1 MSILHQIPSEAKI
14 KREIKRIVFGKHL
27 FCPYCGHYRVKKYDG
42 RYRCKRCRRPFS
54 LISVTWL
61 KGMKLSLKTFWLLL
75 WCWQKKIAVDQAQ
88 KLCGVS
94 EVTVR
99 RWYERFRDHLPQ
111 EKLINTRLSGQV
123 QMDEAYRKVRKKD
136 KAYSIIAAKE
146 KAKKDKAKKNKERKI
161 ALQFLPKNSVDRGEA
176 INFLSQYVEPD
187 SDLFTDGAGIY
198 RKIENWWRV
207 NHQYERHNKWEFSL
221 TSEIEGL
228 LGNLFTFIRRMYH
241 HVTREK
247 LPGILKEFWLR
258 FTSPEY
264 FESPSRYLEVA
275 LVPIRQTE
283 IVSWRKFMK
292 KFQLPGEAE
301 FPFIFWQK
309 SLTSVPS

>member
-27 FCPYCGHYRVKKYDG
+27 FCPYCGYRAVKKYDG

-54 LISVTWL
+54 LTSVTWL

-75 WCWQKKIAVDQAQ
+75 WCWQKKITVDQAQ

-94 EVTVR
+94 EITTR
-99 RWYERFRDHLPQ
+99 RWYERFRRHLPQ
-111 EKLINTRLSGQV
+111 DKLIDVRLSGDV

-146 KAKKDKAKKNKERKI
+146 RAKKDGEKKI
-161 ALQFLPKNSVDRGEA
+161 ALQFLPKNSVDRGET
-176 INFLSQYVEPD
+176 INFLSHHVEPD
-187 SDLFTDGAGIY
+187 SNLFTDGAGIY
-198 RKIENWWRV
+198 RKIDNWWRV

-228 LGNLFTFIRRMYH
+228 FGNLFTFIRRMYH

-247 LPGILKEFWLR
+247 LPEVLKEFWLR
-258 FTSPEY
+258 FSYPEY
-264 FESPSRYLEVA
+264 FQSPSRYLESA
-275 LVPIRQTE
+275 LVPIKQPE
-283 IVSWRKFMK
+283 IISWRKFMK